1 MKIPVDTAGLCLY
14 AISTMNVVSKQLSAA
29 SHKSTASYDSNA
41 DFATFISLN
50 TVRSV
55 PLRYIEQCLEQQRGI
70 VMLATHD
77 AILCSLH
84 PLVVWCTNNEV
95 VTKYTVNI
103 DEVPDR
109 VATLIMH
116 TSIESGETRVVLSS
130 EEDTL

>member
-1 MKIPVDTAGLCLY
+1 
-14 AISTMNVVSKQLSAA
+14 MNDVSNRKQLSAA

-55 PLRYIEQCLEQQRGI
+55 PLRSIEQCLEQQRGI
-70 VMLATHD
+70 VMLADHD
-77 AILCSLH
+77 AILCGRH
-84 PLVVWCTNNEV
+84 PLVVWCTDNEV

-103 DEVPDR
+103 NEVPDR

>member
-1 MKIPVDTAGLCLY
+1 
-14 AISTMNVVSKQLSAA
+14 MNVVSKQLSAA

-55 PLRYIEQCLEQQRGI
+55 PLHKIEQCLAQQRSI
-70 VMLATHD
+70 VTLAAHD
-77 AILCSLH
+77 ALICGRH
-84 PLVVWCTNNEV
+84 PLVVWCTDNEV
-95 VTKYTVNI
+95 VTKHTVNI
-103 DEVPDR
+103 NEVPGR

-116 TSIESGETRVVLSS
+116 TFIESGETRVVLSS

>member
-1 MKIPVDTAGLCLY
+1 
-14 AISTMNVVSKQLSAA
+14 MNVVSKQLSAA

-55 PLRYIEQCLEQQRGI
+55 PLRSIEQCLEQQRGI

-77 AILCSLH
+77 AILCGRH
-84 PLVVWCTNNEV
+84 PLVVWCTNTEV

-103 DEVPDR
+103 NEVPDR